1 MKSKLILTIAFAAT
15 LSMSVPGMAQAPA
28 TRSAAMTNDQAKSG
42 STKKVVEATPAP
54 TERDIADA
62 KAKGMVWVNTNTKVY
77 HKDGEFYGKTKKGKF
92 MVEDDAKKSGFR
104 AAQEPVAK
112 KTKTDV
118 KK

>member
-1 MKSKLILTIAFAAT
+1 MKSKLILMMAVVAA
-15 LSMSVPGMAQAPA
+15 LSVAVPGRAQAPA
-28 TRSAAMTNDQAKSG
+28 AKTTDQAKTG
-42 STKKVVEATPAP
+42 TAKKAVEAAPAP
-54 TERDIADA
+54 AEKDIADA

-92 MVEDDAKKSGFR
+92 MTEDDAKKAGFR
-104 AAQEPVAK
+104 AAQEPAAK

>member
-1 MKSKLILTIAFAAT
+1 MKSKLILMIAFTAA
-15 LSMSVPGMAQAPA
+15 LSIAVPGRAQAPA
-28 TRSAAMTNDQAKSG
+28 AKTTDQAKSG
-42 STKKVVEATPAP
+42 SAKKVVEAAPAP
-54 TERDIADA
+54 TERDVADA

-92 MVEDDAKKSGFR
+92 MSEDDAKKAGFR
-104 AAQEPVAK
+104 SAQEPAAK

>member
-1 MKSKLILTIAFAAT
+1 MKSKLILMIALAAAVST
-15 LSMSVPGMAQAPA
+15 AVPGWAQAPA
-28 TRSAAMTNDQAKSG
+28 SKTTDQAKSG
-42 STKKVVEATPAP
+42 SAKKAVEATPAP
-54 TERDIADA
+54 TERDIADS

-92 MVEDDAKKSGFR
+92 MSEDDAKKAGFK
-104 AAQEPVAK
+104 AAQEPSAK

>member
-1 MKSKLILTIAFAAT
+1 MKSKSILVLALAAA
-15 LSMSVPGMAQAPA
+15 LSLVVPGRAQAPA
-28 TRSAAMTNDQAKSG
+28 VKSTDQTKSG
-42 STKKVVEATPAP
+42 GTKKVVEAAPAP
-54 TERDIADA
+54 TEKDVADA
-62 KAKGMVWVNTNTKVY
+62 KSKGMVWVNTSTKVY

-92 MVEDDAKKSGFR
+92 MTEDDAKKAGFR

>member
-1 MKSKLILTIAFAAT
+1 MKSKLILMIAFAAAVST
-15 LSMSVPGMAQAPA
+15 AVLGWAQAPA
-28 TRSAAMTNDQAKSG
+28 AKTTEQTKNG
-42 STKKVVEATPAP
+42 SPKKAVDTAPAP
-54 TERDIADA
+54 TERDIADS

-92 MVEDDAKKSGFR
+92 MNEDDAKKAGFK
-104 AAQEPVAK
+104 AAQEPSTK